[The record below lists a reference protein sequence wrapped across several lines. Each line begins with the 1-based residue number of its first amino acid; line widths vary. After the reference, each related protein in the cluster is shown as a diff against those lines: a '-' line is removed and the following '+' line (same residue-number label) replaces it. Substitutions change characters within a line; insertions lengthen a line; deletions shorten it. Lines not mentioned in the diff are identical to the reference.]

1 MTATSATHS
10 GSDLLR
16 TTKRELRKALLFAF
30 LVTAA
35 CNLLALIVPFFNMQ
49 TFDRVSN
56 SRNLNTLVW
65 LAVGLAAGMTVYG
78 VLEYLRSTLY
88 IALGTRLARR
98 LNLPTLVAAAE
109 SDEPEASPG
118 QAIRDLNELHGFISG
133 PTVGAPFDLAW
144 APLLLVALFAMHWA
158 YGALAL
164 ACIVALVSLSVLNDL
179 MTKKP
184 LAEANNETARAFGE
198 MAVTV
203 RNAEAIEAMGM
214 LPAIARRWQ
223 RSQERM
229 LRKLYEATRTSKAF
243 YAATKALRLMMT
255 AAMVAL
261 GLVLALDGHASGGS
275 MVASNMIL
283 AKLLLPFEQITG
295 AWRQWISA
303 LAAWERVAAL
313 LGRPR
318 TGRGTI
324 ALPCTT
330 GRLAVDRVVYF
341 PPGLDRPVL
350 RGVSFSVE
358 PGEAIGIIGPS
369 GAGKST
375 LARLLVGVLAPTSG
389 GVYLDGN
396 ATFHWERSDF
406 GRYVGFVP
414 QTLALFDGSVG
425 DNIARLQDSDPRA
438 IIAAARAAG
447 LHETIMA
454 LPHGYATPIG
464 DANFVLSGG
473 QRQRLALARA
483 LFGKPK
489 LLVLDEPNSNLDESG
504 EAALRDVIMA
514 AKQSG
519 ATIVVIAHRP
529 SLLAAVDKLLVLKEG
544 IIDRFGAREAVMK
557 SLAGPPVQLLRSGE
571 RA

>member
-1 MTATSATHS
+1 MTVASVGNS
-10 GSDLLR
+10 GSKLLR
-16 TTKRELRKALLFAF
+16 ETARELRRALLFAF
-30 LVTAA
+30 LVTAV
-35 CNLLALIVPFFNMQ
+35 CNLLALIVPFFNME
-49 TFDRVSN
+49 TFNRVAST
-56 SRNLNTLVW
+56 RNLGTLGW
-65 LAVGLAAGMTVYG
+65 LAAGMTAGMAVYA

-88 IALGTRLARR
+88 IALGAGLARR
-98 LNLPTLVAAAE
+98 LNLPTLIAAAQ
-109 SDEPEASPG
+109 SDAPEASPG

-133 PTVGAPFDLAW
+133 PSVAAPFDLAW
-144 APLLLVALFAMHWA
+144 APLLVGALFAMHWA
-158 YGALAL
+158 YGALAF
-164 ACIVALVSLSVLNDL
+164 ACTVILLCVGVLNDL
-179 MTKKP
+179 LTKKS
-184 LAEANNETARAFGE
+184 LSEANDETARAFGE

-214 LPAIARRWQ
+214 LPAIARRWH

-229 LRKLYEATRTSKAF
+229 LQKLYEATRTSKAF

-255 AAMVAL
+255 AAMVTL
-261 GLVLALDGHASGGS
+261 GLVLTLDGHATGGS

-295 AWRQWISA
+295 SWRQWISA
-303 LAAWERVAAL
+303 LAAWKRVKDL
-313 LGRPR
+313 LAGPR
-318 TGRGTI
+318 GDRETI
-324 ALPCTT
+324 ALPCTQ
-330 GRLAVDRVVYF
+330 GRIEVDRLVYF

-350 RGVSFSVE
+350 RGISFSVE

-375 LARLLVGVLAPTSG
+375 LARLLVGVLAPTAG

-396 ATFHWERSDF
+396 STYQWERGDF

-414 QTLALFDGSVG
+414 QALALFDGSVG
-425 DNIARLQDSDPRA
+425 ENIARLQDTEPSE

-454 LPHGYATPIG
+454 LPYGYATPVG

-483 LFGKPK
+483 LFGGPK

-504 EAALRDVIMA
+504 EAALREVIIA
-514 AKQSG
+514 TKQAG
-519 ATIVVIAHRP
+519 ASVVVIAHRP

-557 SLAGPPVQLLRSGE
+557 SLASPSIQLLRSEG

>member
-1 MTATSATHS
+1 MAMTAADS

-16 TTKRELRKALLFAF
+16 ATARELRTALLFAF
-30 LVTAA
+30 LVTAV
-35 CNLLALIVPFFNMQ
+35 CNLLALILPFFNME
-49 TFDRVSN
+49 TFNRVAS
-56 SRNLNTLVW
+56 SRNLNTLNW
-65 LAVGLAAGMTVYG
+65 LMIGLAAGMAVYG

-88 IALGTRLARR
+88 IALGAGLARR
-98 LNLPTLVAAAE
+98 LNLPTLIAAAQ

-118 QAIRDLNELHGFISG
+118 QAVRDLNELHGFVAG
-133 PTVGAPFDLAW
+133 PTVAAPFDLAW
-144 APLLLVALFAMHWA
+144 APLLIGALFAMHWA
-158 YGALAL
+158 YGALAV
-164 ACIVALVSLSVLNDL
+164 ACAAILVCVGVLNDL

-184 LAEANNETARAFGE
+184 LSEANDETARAFGE

-214 LPAIARRWQ
+214 LPAIARRWH

-229 LRKLYEATRTSKAF
+229 LRKLYQATRTSKAF

-255 AAMVAL
+255 AAMVTV
-261 GLVLALDGHASGGS
+261 GLVLTLDGHASGGS

-295 AWRQWISA
+295 SWRQWVSA
-303 LAAWERVAAL
+303 LAAWERIKTL
-313 LGRPR
+313 LARPR
-318 TGRGTI
+318 NGRETI
-324 ALPCTT
+324 ALPCPS
-330 GRLAVDRVVYF
+330 GRVEVDRLVYF

-350 RGVSFSVE
+350 RGVSFCVE

-375 LARLLVGVLAPTSG
+375 LARLLVGVLAPTAG

-396 ATFHWERSDF
+396 STFQWERGDF
-406 GRYVGFVP
+406 GQYVGFVP

-425 DNIARLQDSDPRA
+425 DNIARLQEADPRE
-438 IIAAARAAG
+438 IVAAARAAG

-464 DANFVLSGG
+464 DASFVLSGG

-504 EAALRDVIMA
+504 EEALRDVIFA
-514 AKQSG
+514 AKRAG
-519 ATIVVIAHRP
+519 AAIVVIAHRP

-544 IIDRFGAREAVMK
+544 MIDRFGAREAVMK
-557 SLAGPPVQLLRSGE
+557 ALASPPIQLLRSGD